1 MDLEKNNALL
11 NKKIAREKAARKAAE
26 KLLEAKSLE
35 LYNANV
41 QLQEALNNAEIKLEH
56 DSTLLAFKAKMDST
70 LLHFSR
76 QFLTHSPTPQL
87 LQTLIDKLVDEESI
101 SGMHIHIKLKT
112 NDIIHF
118 EHSCSAGRKQ
128 TWALPDS
135 VITESPYWD
144 KNNQLFWVAL
154 DNQVDSYMG
163 CRIAVTESWLT
174 PVQKILSLIGETLT
188 AALLRHLTLIE
199 EVNARK
205 QAEESEKATQSF
217 LAMINHELRTP
228 LNGLLGSAELL
239 ADTSLENNQRKLLS
253 TLNSSGELL
262 RNIINDLLDYSK
274 MNANM
279 FELIEGVFKVQEVA
293 DLLLSIFNHSTEDKR
308 LKFVVNCT
316 ENIPIWLIGDVD
328 RIKQICVNL
337 IGNAI
342 KFTEKGSVKVEFDWQ
357 EDHLIFAVTDTGSGI
372 QASDLDKLF
381 KPFSQIDL
389 SSKKAHEGTG
399 LGLSICKKLSQL
411 MGGDIHVSSQLG
423 KGSTFSVKLPLAI
436 ANKQDKNHHQE
447 KTTDTSLQGMK
458 ILVVEDVKTNQM
470 IINLMLK
477 KLKLTPQFAD
487 NGLEALEQLK
497 SDNFDIILMDCRMP
511 VMDGFTAT
519 EALRHQGY
527 NKPIIALTA
536 GTTSTEREQCIKA
549 GMDDILFKPY
559 KLQDIQ
565 DTLCHWRQSTS

>member
-35 LYNANV
+35 LYNANI
-41 QLQEALNNAEIKLEH
+41 QLQKSLSSAQTKLEH
-56 DSTLLAFKAKMDST
+56 DSTLLAYNAKMDSI
-70 LLHFSR
+70 LLHFSQ
-76 QFLTHSPTPQL
+76 QFLQQSPTPAL
-87 LQTLIDKLVDEESI
+87 LKELVEVLIDDNSI
-101 SGMHIHIKLKT
+101 SGMHTHIKLQS
-112 NDIIHF
+112 DDHIHF
-118 EHSCSAGRKQ
+118 KHRCQAGRKQ
-128 TWALPDS
+128 TWTPPETLLTDN
-135 VITESPYWD
+135 THWD
-144 KNNQLFWVAL
+144 EKNKIFWVSLAEQP
-154 DNQVDSYMG
+154 DCY
-163 CRIAVTESWLT
+163 IAGKIAATESWLV
-174 PVQKILSLIGETLT
+174 PIQKSLSLIGEVLS
-188 AALLRHLTLIE
+188 AALIRQLTLIK

-239 ADTSLENNQRKLLS
+239 ADTRLQDDQKRLLA

-279 FELIEGVFKVQEVA
+279 FELINGTFNVQKVA
-293 DLLLSIFNHSTEDKR
+293 DLLVAIFTHSTEDKR
-308 LKFVVNCT
+308 LDFVVNCT
-316 ENIPIWLIGDVD
+316 PEVPLNLIGDVD

-342 KFTEKGSVKVEFDWQ
+342 KFTEKGGIKVKFDWHDSQ
-357 EDHLIFAVTDTGSGI
+357 LHLSVTDTGAGI
-372 QASDLDKLF
+372 KACDIEKLF

-411 MGGDIHVSSQLG
+411 MGGDIQASSEIN
-423 KGSTFSVKLPLAI
+423 KGSTFSVTLPLEI
-436 ANKQDKNHHQE
+436 AKKQATNNQSKNPL
-447 KTTDTSLQGMK
+447 DTPLEGIK

-497 SDNFDIILMDCRMP
+497 TDNFDIILMDCRMP

-519 EALRHQGY
+519 ETLRHQGY

-536 GTTSTEREQCIKA
+536 GTTSTEREQCISA

-559 KLQDIQ
+559 KLQEIQ
-565 DTLCHWRQSTS
+565 DTLCHWSQST